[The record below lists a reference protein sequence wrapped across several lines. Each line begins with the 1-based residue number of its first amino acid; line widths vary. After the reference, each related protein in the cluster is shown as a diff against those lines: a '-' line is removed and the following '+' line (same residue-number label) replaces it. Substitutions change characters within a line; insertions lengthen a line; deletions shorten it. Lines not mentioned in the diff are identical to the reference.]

1 MKENNTPQCQVMAYF
16 TADLIP
22 SEMSTKR
29 HLIIILIFP
38 DLALPINF
46 NCIPLLLGHMRLAQ
60 KADYTMS
67 SLSFPRKSEE

>member
-1 MKENNTPQCQVMAYF
+1 MKVNNTPQCQVMAYF

-60 KADYTMS
+60 KADY
-67 SLSFPRKSEE
+67 E

>member
-1 MKENNTPQCQVMAYF
+1 MAYF

-60 KADYTMS
+60 KADY
-67 SLSFPRKSEE
+67 E